1 MKRHF
6 WIAVALILLAFA
18 LRLRD
23 IDRYDLWY
31 DEIGQV
37 NVASR
42 ATLSEILQGVR
53 MHHAASPLSYLGTAL
68 AARLGGC
75 SELALR
81 FEPLIWS
88 VLAVALMMRAA
99 RALALGSDLW
109 AGLLAAVSPFAI
121 RYAQEVRFYALGLMW
136 AAAVFCVVTL
146 AAKNEI
152 RPNRYAWLALSSA
165 MTALLYSHVYSA
177 FIILPTFMMS
187 LLLARPGDRL
197 RLALQQAG
205 AYAAAGA
212 LFIPWLLN
220 GLTVRAH
227 PFGDHVFT
235 AHAQRV
241 VLAGLELTP
250 IVLPLDGREVEGG
263 FAGAMVALSVL
274 SLVFAVGYARRR
286 PWLLVGILGAGLAT
300 LAVCTANL
308 VVGYFFAP
316 RQFLFLQPVRYA
328 LIGATLAE
336 LGQSV
341 RRGLYPLAVA
351 GLTTLSLV
359 YTGADLHRN
368 ERESWRP
375 LARAIAA
382 QGAAP
387 GVSAFAVPYW
397 THTAPEY
404 YLRLAGVEVVWQ
416 RPPGDRPTAAHLQHA
431 PDGSVIFITYTET
444 DLLPLLRDAG
454 FREVVPP
461 PGALAA
467 PMRAFVKADA
477 P

>member
-6 WIAVALILLAFA
+6 WMAAALILLAFA

-42 ATLSEILQGVR
+42 VTLSEILQGAR
-53 MHHAASPLSYLGTAL
+53 KHHAASPLSYLGTAL
-68 AARLGGC
+68 AMRLGGR

-88 VLAVALMMRAA
+88 VLAAALTMRAA
-99 RALALGSDLW
+99 RALAPGSGLW

-136 AAAVFCVVTL
+136 ASAVFCLVTL

-152 RPNRYAWLALSSA
+152 RTNLRTWLALGGA

-177 FIILPTFMMS
+177 FIVAPTLMMS

-197 RLALQQAG
+197 KLALWQAS
-205 AYAAAGA
+205 AYAVAGA

-227 PFGDHVFT
+227 PFGSHVFT
-235 AHAQRV
+235 SHAQRAV
-241 VLAGLELTP
+241 AAGLELTP
-250 IVLPLDGREVEGG
+250 IVLPSVGHEVEGG
-263 FAGAMVALSVL
+263 FASAMVALSVL
-274 SLVFAVGYARRR
+274 SLAVAAIHVRRR
-286 PWLLVGILGAGLAT
+286 PWLLAGMLGVALAT
-300 LAVCTANL
+300 LAVCAANL

-316 RQFLFLQPVRYA
+316 RQFLFLQPVRFA
-328 LIGATLAE
+328 LIGATLTE
-336 LGQSV
+336 LGRSAQRV
-341 RRGLYPLAVA
+341 LYPLAVA
-351 GLTTLSLV
+351 GLTALSLV
-359 YTGADLHRN
+359 YTHADLHRN

-375 LARAIAA
+375 LTRAIAA

-387 GVSAFAVPYW
+387 GALAFAVPYW
-397 THTAPEY
+397 THTSPAY

-416 RPPGDRPTAAHLQHA
+416 RPPGDRPTAADFQNA
-431 PDGSVIFITYTET
+431 PSGSLVFISYADA

-461 PGALAA
+461 PGAPAA
-467 PMRAFVKADA
+467 PMRALIKDG